1 MCGEKGLILPV
12 WQLKLGQ
19 ALDMFWGRTDA
30 QLLPQGCQ
38 GLLPTLL
45 IVDVED
51 TWGPAPV
58 LNRPRDQLREQH
70 LEAPGGQQREE
81 KP

>member
-1 MCGEKGLILPV
+1 MWRERFVLPV
-12 WQLKLGQ
+12 RQLRLGR
-19 ALDMFWGRTDA
+19 ALDFGGRANA

-38 GLLPTLL
+38 GLLPTPL

-58 LNRPRDQLREQH
+58 LNCPRDQLREQH
-70 LEAPGGQQREE
+70 LEAPGGQRREE